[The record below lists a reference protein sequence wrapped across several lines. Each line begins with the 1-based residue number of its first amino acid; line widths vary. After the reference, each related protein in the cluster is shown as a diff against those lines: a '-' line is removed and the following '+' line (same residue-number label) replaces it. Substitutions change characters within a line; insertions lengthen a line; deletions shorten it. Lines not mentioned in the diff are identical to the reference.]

1 VYECLVYA
9 RDSRT
14 KRLHPKGHR
23 EKAARDAC
31 FKKSQ
36 RRIERENK
44 KKADEKRRQRNLE
57 KESVDAYVKRRF
69 CTEGTPATNVAASL
83 NRDYPR
89 RASGRPYDWAAVVT
103 IHAEHLRWPVGT
115 EFEDWLAAHPE
126 VLLPSEVR
134 KLAGVSDESAR
145 D

>member
-1 VYECLVYA
+1 VYDCKAHKPGSLTE
-9 RDSRT
+9 
-14 KRLHPKGHR
+14 RLHAKGHR
-23 EKAARDAC
+23 TAEARDAC
-31 FKKSQ
+31 FKKAQ
-36 RRIERENK
+36 RRIEREAA
-44 KKADEKRRQRNLE
+44 KKADEKRRKANLE

-69 CTEGTPATNVAASL
+69 CIEGTPAVNVAASL

-89 RASGRPYDWAAVVT
+89 PEGGRPYDWAAVVT
-103 IHAEHLRWPVGT
+103 VHAEHLRWPVGT
-115 EFEDWLAAHPE
+115 EFEDWLAANPE

>member
-1 VYECLVYA
+1 MYECEA
-9 RDSRT
+9 H
-14 KRLHPKGHR
+14 KRGHR
-23 EKAARDAC
+23 TEEARIAC
-31 FKKSQ
+31 VARTE
-36 RRIERENK
+36 RRARRALQ
-44 KKADEKRRQRNLE
+44 KKADEERRQANLE
-57 KESVDAYVKRRF
+57 RESVDAYVKRRF
-69 CTEGTPATNVAASL
+69 CIEGTPAVNVAASL

-89 RASGRPYDWAAVVT
+89 RGDGRPWDWAAVVT
-103 IHAEHLRWPVGT
+103 VHAEHLRWPVGT